1 MASLEE
7 TERTLEDVQNH
18 FSSWRVKRPRPKQI
32 PEELWD
38 EAIGL
43 LSQYTL
49 CRVAKAL
56 RLEENTFKGKAK
68 AAGVEVLVREKR
80 PAARATMP
88 TFFETNLE
96 TVVGKTQTHQN
107 QQEWKVSVRRSD
119 GVEMTISGGELSESA
134 LQKLVNGFC
143 QGGV

>member
-7 TERTLEDVQNH
+7 TERTLEDVQKH

-32 PEELWD
+32 PKELWA

-49 CRVAKAL
+49 RRVAKAL
-56 RLEENTFKGKAK
+56 RLEVKALRARAK
-68 AAGVEVLVREKR
+68 VAGVEVLMRAKR
-80 PAARATMP
+80 PEVRTTKP
-88 TFFETNLE
+88 TFFETDIE
-96 TVVGKTQTHQN
+96 TVVGQTQTYQA
-107 QQEWKVSVRRSD
+107 QQEWKVSVKRSD